1 MPDPIESIKG
11 NLSGLTQRQQDMI
24 IREAMQQKRMPLSID
39 GPEFQAFLRTP
50 EGIEK
55 IVAIMFQK
63 YQPDMT
69 IDQIWEVQM
78 KAVEELGENYV
89 EGLATEA

>member
-1 MPDPIESIKG
+1 
-11 NLSGLTQRQQDMI
+11 
-24 IREAMQQKRMPLSID
+24 
-39 GPEFQAFLRTP
+39 
-50 EGIEK
+50 
-55 IVAIMFQK
+55 
-63 YQPDMT
+63 MT